1 MQKYLS
7 LVRLDRLLKPETI
20 IITSKILLDNLNI
33 IHWIMNINKKFIDFK
48 NFKNHTEAQQVI
60 SSIGFSG
67 QMPFINYPS
76 KQWGVSTQ
84 ITFISVK
91 VQAYQKITFDS
102 KRNDVTQNQWLD
114 NKKYTRRKAKTI
126 LTQYY
131 QSSAVQIS
139 CH

>member
-1 MQKYLS
+1 
-7 LVRLDRLLKPETI
+7 
-20 IITSKILLDNLNI
+20 
-33 IHWIMNINKKFIDFK
+33 MNINEKFINFN